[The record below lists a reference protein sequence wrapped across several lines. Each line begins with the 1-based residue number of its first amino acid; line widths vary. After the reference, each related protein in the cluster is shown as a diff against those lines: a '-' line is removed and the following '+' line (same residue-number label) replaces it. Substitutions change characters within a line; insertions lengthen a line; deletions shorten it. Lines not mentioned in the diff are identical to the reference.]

1 MDTMKRQKDMT
12 PKDESLGHKTSGG
25 DRRANINSPSKNE
38 AGGSKRKHCS
48 TAECLVVKVKSD
60 AVKNNIA

>member
-12 PKDESLGHKTSGG
+12 PKDESLGHKMSGG

-38 AGGSKRKHCS
+38 AGGSK
-48 TAECLVVKVKSD
+48 
-60 AVKNNIA
+60 